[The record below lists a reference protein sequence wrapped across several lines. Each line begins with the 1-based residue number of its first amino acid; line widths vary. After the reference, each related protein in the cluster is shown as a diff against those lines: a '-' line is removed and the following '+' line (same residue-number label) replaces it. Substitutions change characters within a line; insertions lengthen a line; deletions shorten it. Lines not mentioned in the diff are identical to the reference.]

1 VSSVRAG
8 QPRASNALVLT
19 TAIAWLPVLL
29 AGLWLYAPFVGGG
42 LVTCA
47 FRVVGGVPCPGC
59 GMTRALTELVRG
71 RLTASLHYHPLSALT
86 LASLVAA
93 WVYGMFAACR
103 PVRPVSARFVLTVL
117 IPFGLIFLAVWV
129 VRLWL
134 FLRAGGIP
142 PEFGRPAWLG

>member
-1 VSSVRAG
+1 MSRVEESHSRA
-8 QPRASNALVLT
+8 PNALVLT
-19 TAIAWLPVLL
+19 TAITWLPVLL

-42 LVTCA
+42 PVTCA

-71 RLTASLHYHPLSALT
+71 HLSAGLRYHPLSVLT
-86 LASLVAA
+86 LVSLAVA
-93 WVYGMFAACR
+93 WGYGILAAAR
-103 PVRPVSARFVLTVL
+103 AAPAVTARFVLTVL
-117 IPFGLIFLAVWV
+117 IPFGLIFLVAWV

-142 PEFGRPAWLG
+142 PEFGRPTWLG